1 MFSAVIRIKALDS
14 GSIKYYIIFKSGL
27 TRYTLARKGSI
38 WMRLN
43 QATDYA
49 FRAVHHLSRLP
60 RGKVVE
66 ARLIAEEEHIPI
78 RFLLKILRSLAR
90 AGIVESYR
98 GVSGGYALAKSPGEI
113 TMKDVVEAVEGPVR
127 INRCLIDP
135 EECNKRQTSSCAMH
149 RALFSI
155 QQAFEGELE
164 KYDFETLSRIK

>member
-1 MFSAVIRIKALDS
+1 MK
-14 GSIKYYIIFKSGL
+14 
-27 TRYTLARKGSI
+27 
-38 WMRLN
+38 LN

-49 FRAVHHLSRLP
+49 LRAVLYLSRLP
-60 RGKVVE
+60 RGEVIE

-78 RFLLKILRSLAR
+78 RFLLKIFRFLTR

-98 GVSGGYALAKSPGEI
+98 GVSGGYALAKAPAEI

-135 EECNKRQTSSCAMH
+135 EECNKRNTARCPMH

-155 QQAFEGELE
+155 QQTLERELE
-164 KYDFETLSRIK
+164 KYDFETLSKE